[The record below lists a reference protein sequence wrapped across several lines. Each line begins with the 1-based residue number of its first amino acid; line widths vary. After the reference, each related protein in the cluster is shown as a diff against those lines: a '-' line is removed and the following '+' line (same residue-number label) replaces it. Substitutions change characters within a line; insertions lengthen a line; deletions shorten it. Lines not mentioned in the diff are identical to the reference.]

1 MRPVMLPMARTALC
15 VEVCTAAIWLPISS
29 VAFAV
34 CTASAFTSEATTAKP
49 LPAGARPLD
58 RGVERQ
64 KIGLSG
70 HALDELDH
78 VVDLLRRLRQVGDV
92 VVRRLRLGRRGAHH
106 FGGARL
112 LT

>member
-49 LPAGARPLD
+49 LPAAPARAASI
-58 RGVERQ
+58 VA
-64 KIGLSG
+64 LSAKRLVCPATLWMSLTTASIFCAACAKSAMSSFVDCASVAAARTTSA
-70 HALDELDH
+70 AL
-78 VVDLLRRLRQVGDV
+78 
-92 VVRRLRLGRRGAHH
+92 AN
-106 FGGARL
+106 
-112 LT
+112 